1 MVNHDERTEAQ
12 TCGSKKE
19 AKNQVQRVIQ
29 RNSQGPKHPQADIQ
43 EQGKA
48 GPQKLSME
56 GVFVS
61 QGRCGN
67 QGLGHGVL
75 MIDFSVFIGCQ
86 PLLLL
91 GGLLQLVFALRVS
104 FQLNKY
110 AEKVHTVYES
120 DEAGGPVEGSQGGF
134 PRHPATRKEN
144 GEPAQMLHMSRKC
157 LKSCSK
163 L

>member
-1 MVNHDERTEAQ
+1 
-12 TCGSKKE
+12 
-19 AKNQVQRVIQ
+19 
-29 RNSQGPKHPQADIQ
+29 
-43 EQGKA
+43 
-48 GPQKLSME
+48 
-56 GVFVS
+56 
-61 QGRCGN
+61 
-67 QGLGHGVL
+67 

-104 FQLNKY
+104 FHLNKY

-144 GEPAQMLHMSRKC
+144 GEPAQMLHMSRNC
-157 LKSCSK
+157 LKSCNKILFLGNSSRGSNQLRYK
-163 L
+163 ENTEYSLGCIWPTAVVLDVCCCSDATNYDGYTTTDQVEPSRGNDGNNSSSI